1 MSDELNLTG
10 ILETLEA
17 ETSGPKITFEDILS
31 VLESRGFGPL
41 LLIPS
46 LLLILPTGAIPGM
59 PMICGFFI
67 ALVSIQLAIGF
78 KGVKLPKPLLKMS
91 LNRQKFIDASQKIM
105 PLTRKIDKFI
115 HPRLTF
121 LSSPAMERVIAVICI
136 FLAIAVMIMGWVPFA
151 VMIPASS
158 IAFFALGLTSKDG
171 ILLAVGL
178 AGVLLA
184 VLTMTHIL

>member
-10 ILETLEA
+10 LLDTLEA
-17 ETSGPKITFEDILS
+17 ETAGPKITFEDILS

-41 LLIPS
+41 LLFPS

-67 ALVSIQLAIGF
+67 ALISVQLAMGF
-78 KGVKLPKPLLKMS
+78 KGVRLPKSLLKMS
-91 LNRQKFIDASQKIM
+91 LNRQKFIDASQKIK
-105 PLTRKIDKFI
+105 PATKKIDKYI
-115 HPRLTF
+115 HPRFLF
-121 LSSPAMERVIAVICI
+121 LSSPPMERIIAVICI

-158 IAFFALGLTSKDG
+158 IVFFALGLTSKDG
-171 ILLAVGL
+171 ILLAIGL
-178 AGVLLA
+178 GGVLFA
-184 VLTMTHIL
+184 ALTMMHIL